1 MKKILITSAFLFMAM
16 FSFSQ
21 KFAYVDTEYI
31 LKNIPEYNDAQAQI
45 DELSIQWQKEIE
57 AKFSEIDKMYKDFQ
71 NEAVLL
77 PADAKKKKED
87 AIVAKEK
94 EAKDLQKKRFGNDGD
109 LSKKRQ
115 DLVKPVQ
122 EKIYN
127 AIEEIATEGGYAC
140 IFDKSGSLT
149 MLYSNTKYDLSDQ
162 VLDKLGYT
170 YNKRTEENTKKPSG
184 SSTTKEPSHSGGGNV
199 KEGKK

>member
-1 MKKILITSAFLFMAM
+1 MKKLIVSVLFVVCTV
-16 FSFSQ
+16 FSFAQ

-31 LKNIPEYNDAQAQI
+31 LKNIPEYNDAQAQL

-57 AKFSEIDKMYKDFQ
+57 TRFAEIDKMYKDFQ

-87 AIVAKEK
+87 AIVSKEK
-94 EAKDLQKKRFGNDGD
+94 EAKDLQKKRFGKDGD
-109 LSKKRQ
+109 LTKKRQ
-115 DLVKPVQ
+115 ELVKPIQ

-127 AIEEIATEGGYAC
+127 AIEEYANESGYAV

-149 MLYSNTKYDLSDQ
+149 MLYSNGKYDVSDQ
-162 VLDKLGYT
+162 ILDKLGYT
-170 YNKRTEENTKKPSG
+170 YSKRTDESPKKE
-184 SSTTKEPSHSGGGNV
+184 SSKGGNTEV
-199 KEGKK
+199 KK